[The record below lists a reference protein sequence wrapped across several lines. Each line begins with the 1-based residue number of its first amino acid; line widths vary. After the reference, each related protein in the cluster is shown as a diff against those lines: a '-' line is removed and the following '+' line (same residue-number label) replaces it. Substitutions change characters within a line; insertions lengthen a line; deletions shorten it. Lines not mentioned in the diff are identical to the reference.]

1 MPNTCRM
8 RKIYSYKEKLSLSGH
23 LKDFDKAL
31 LELGNIV
38 VYETDF
44 EGRVGVH
51 KANKRE
57 VFGNFP

>member
-1 MPNTCRM
+1 M